1 MEQILN
7 QAQLFLI
14 SSVLVFLTVYLM
26 NKAYQYYKINWPERY
41 FGVEDKINIFISINP
56 VYYFIFRLAPVIIA
70 IFLTHGFFYAS
81 GWKIYNPI
89 ILGTLTGFIYSVV
102 NDGTALL
109 DLIKG
114 KLGIERFINVTSQ
127 YFLHFAT
134 IILLTLSG
142 TLAGLLATYTQLH
155 IILPKFEG
163 LIDNIWASF
172 ITVLLYFII
181 KSVINRPESIDV
193 DELII
198 KSAKAISRQTELI
211 KSIEKISNINK
222 ADEILVKAVCIAEN
236 IQRPKW
242 LRNIENILGFFKPSG
257 TYGIMQVESK
267 KPITDINS
275 IEIAISKYF
284 KNSANIMFSEK
295 QKLISR
301 YNPDGKYCLLVE
313 EVYRHISSDV

>member
-1 MEQILN
+1 MEQIFD
-7 QAQLFLI
+7 QAQLLFI
-14 SSVLVFLTVYLM
+14 SSVLVLLTVYLM

-56 VYYFIFRLAPVIIA
+56 IYYFIFRLAPVIIA

-89 ILGTLTGFIYSVV
+89 ILGTLTGFIYSIV

-109 DLIKG
+109 DLING
-114 KLGIERFINVTSQ
+114 RLGIERFINVTSQ
-127 YFLHFAT
+127 YFLHFIT
-134 IILLTLSG
+134 IFLLTLSG

-181 KSVINRPESIDV
+181 KSLINRPESIDV

-198 KSAKAISRQTELI
+198 KSAKSISRQTELI
-211 KSIEKISNINK
+211 KCIEETSKINS
-222 ADEILVKAVCIAEN
+222 ADEILVKAVCISEN

-242 LRNIENILGFFKPSG
+242 LRNIENIFGFFKPSG
-257 TYGIMQVESK
+257 TYGIMQVHSK
-267 KPITDINS
+267 KPISDIKS
-275 IEIAISKYF
+275 IEIAIDTYF
-284 KNSANIMFSEK
+284 KDSANVVFSEK
-295 QKLISR
+295 QKLIAQ
-301 YNPDGKYCLLVE
+301 YNPNEKYCLLVE
-313 EVYRHISSDV
+313 EVYRHISSGV

>member
-1 MEQILN
+1 MEQIFD
-7 QAQLFLI
+7 QAQLLFI
-14 SSVLVFLTVYLM
+14 SSVLVLLTVYLM

-56 VYYFIFRLAPVIIA
+56 IYYFIFRLAPVIIA

-89 ILGTLTGFIYSVV
+89 ILGTLTGFIYSIV

-109 DLIKG
+109 DLING
-114 KLGIERFINVTSQ
+114 RLGIERFINVTSQ
-127 YFLHFAT
+127 YFLHFIT
-134 IILLTLSG
+134 IFLLTLSG

-181 KSVINRPESIDV
+181 KSLINRPESIDV

-198 KSAKAISRQTELI
+198 KSAKSISRQTELI
-211 KSIEKISNINK
+211 KCIEETSKINS
-222 ADEILVKAVCIAEN
+222 ADEILVKAVCISEN

-242 LRNIENILGFFKPSG
+242 LRNIENIFGFFKPSG
-257 TYGIMQVESK
+257 TYGIMQVHSK
-267 KPITDINS
+267 KPISDIKS
-275 IEIAISKYF
+275 IEIAIDTYF
-284 KNSANIMFSEK
+284 KDSANVVFSEK
-295 QKLISR
+295 QKLIAQ
-301 YNPDGKYCLLVE
+301 YNPNEKYCLLVE
-313 EVYRHISSDV
+313 EVYRHISSEV